1 MRLIFTLPLQGEGI
15 GGRRPPFSRTP
26 MHSIGYVALSEAK
39 GVPGWGDGDCNDRMA
54 SRAAEPPH
62 PDRLR
67 RSTLPLQ
74 GRVKNLLGCAIA
86 LLFAIT
92 TLHAAERPS
101 SFVDVATIVPGLVVD
116 MRYAGAH
123 NFVGAPVDGYL
134 RPVCL
139 LTRPAA
145 EALALVQADLAA
157 QGFGL
162 EVYDC
167 YRPVRA
173 VQHFVRWARDLRD
186 TKAKAEFYPDLD
198 KRQLFE
204 LGYIATRSGHSR
216 GSTVDLGLV
225 RLADKTEPAVELDMG
240 TPFDTF
246 SPRSWPGDTQVSAEA
261 RRNRALLAAA
271 MRRRGFRPYDREW
284 WHFTLRGE
292 PFPGTYFDFPV
303 E

>member
-1 MRLIFTLPLQGEGI
+1 MK
-15 GGRRPPFSRTP
+15 SCACV
-26 MHSIGYVALSEAK
+26 VAILA
-39 GVPGWGDGDCNDRMA
+39 CTA
-54 SRAAEPPH
+54 
-62 PDRLR
+62 
-67 RSTLPLQ
+67 
-74 GRVKNLLGCAIA
+74 
-86 LLFAIT
+86 
-92 TLHAAERPS
+92 LHAAERPS

-123 NFVGAPVDGYL
+123 NFVGAPVDGYV

-139 LTRPAA
+139 LTRSAA
-145 EALALVQADLAA
+145 EALALVQRDLAA

-162 EVYDC
+162 EIYDC

-173 VQHFVRWARDLRD
+173 VRDFMRWARDVRD
-186 TKAKAEFYPDLD
+186 TRTRAEFYPDID
-198 KRQLFE
+198 KRNLFA

-225 RLADKTEPAVELDMG
+225 RLADKSEPDMG

-246 SPRSWPGDTQVSAEA
+246 SPRSWPGNTQVSDAA

-271 MRRRGFRPYDREW
+271 MRRHGFRSYDREW

-292 PFPGTYFDFPV
+292 PFPTTYFDFPV
-303 E
+303 Q